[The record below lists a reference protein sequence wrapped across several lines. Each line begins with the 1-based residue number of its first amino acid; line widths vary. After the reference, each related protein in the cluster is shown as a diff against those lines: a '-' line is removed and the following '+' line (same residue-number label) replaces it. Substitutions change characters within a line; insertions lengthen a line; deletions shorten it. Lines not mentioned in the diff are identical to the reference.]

1 MLRNSS
7 TETCA
12 VISECTSLSP
22 PPPPYLLLGW
32 SNVDLIDDCL
42 DRNKNNKDKCMFV
55 IYIHANAVNNNKG
68 NAGSGEQTSG
78 LAMDFSIKVCQP
90 IVVIL

>member
-7 TETCA
+7 TETYA

-22 PPPPYLLLGW
+22 PPPYLLLGL

-90 IVVIL
+90 ILVVL

>member
-22 PPPPYLLLGW
+22 PLLHTWLGL
-32 SNVDLIDDCL
+32 SNVDLIDYIL
-42 DRNKNNKDKCMFV
+42 DRNKYNKDKCMFV

-68 NAGSGEQTSG
+68 NTGSGEQTSG

-90 IVVIL
+90 ILVIL